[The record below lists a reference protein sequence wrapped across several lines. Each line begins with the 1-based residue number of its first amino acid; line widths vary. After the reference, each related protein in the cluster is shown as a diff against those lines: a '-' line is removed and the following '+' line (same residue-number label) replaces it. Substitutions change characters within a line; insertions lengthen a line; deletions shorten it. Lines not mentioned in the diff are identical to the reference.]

1 MIPQVAASLSG
12 STSAVPSQPTTMRR
26 GPVVIHRLR
35 NVIPRDNEYSFVP
48 HSSTSNK
55 DEMVTMMTAPLIGTN
70 EDKVLSYLSTK
81 SSSSPHRP
89 GDEDN
94 KLLWNVINIAA
105 QNRGRLR
112 NDKLAKRAIVDLLLA
127 TTTKKSSEEKTNG
140 GSSGHKSAP
149 PHPTSS
155 NVDEVQELL
164 LRGERE
170 SAVSEALTNKNYALA
185 LLIAS
190 MCDRTTYQIAARR
203 YADEALPVGSPLHT
217 ATLLFSDN
225 LDIPRDEELMDPKAS
240 GESSFWC
247 GEEYGNLE
255 ESWKRQLASILR

>member
-12 STSAVPSQPTTMRR
+12 STSAVPSQPKSMRR

-35 NVIPRDNEYSFVP
+35 NLIPRDNEYSFVP

-55 DEMVTMMTAPLIGTN
+55 DEMMTAPLIGTN

-81 SSSSPHRP
+81 SSSSPHRS

-94 KLLWNVINIAA
+94 KLLWSVINIAA

-225 LDIPRDEELMDPKAS
+225 LGIPRDEELMDPKAS

-247 GEEYGNLE
+247 GE
-255 ESWKRQLASILR
+255 